1 MLRIGFLIGVLSA
14 CGTTQV
20 ELEFIP
26 PELVFSAID
35 GGFSGAPT
43 LLVGGVAEGRFSAF
57 EDGAE
62 LPILN
67 GFQGGR
73 WIHVA
78 LRVTG
83 MRNRGRAEMRV
94 TGIGNASYD
103 IKLIRRGELLEV
115 FDLPIP
121 VGRNPRLSDDEVD
134 ALAGQTAQLEV
145 SYTVGQTRLSDSFEM
160 QLTLGEH

>member
-1 MLRIGFLIGVLSA
+1 M
-14 CGTTQV
+14 
-20 ELEFIP
+20 
-26 PELVFSAID
+26 
-35 GGFSGAPT
+35 
-43 LLVGGVAEGRFSAF
+43 
-57 EDGAE
+57 
-62 LPILN
+62 
-67 GFQGGR
+67 
-73 WIHVA
+73 A